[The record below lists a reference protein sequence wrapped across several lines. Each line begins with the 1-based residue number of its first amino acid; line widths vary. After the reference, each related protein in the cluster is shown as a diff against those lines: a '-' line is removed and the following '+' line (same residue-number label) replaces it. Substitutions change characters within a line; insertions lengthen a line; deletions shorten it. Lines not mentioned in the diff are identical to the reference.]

1 LGEIAD
7 IEKVRIVLRKKFLW
21 DGEEYESDEKAVAT
35 EKDYREKGF
44 EVQRVSAGAKVLL
57 YTRRVV
63 TATKSS

>member
-1 LGEIAD
+1 MGEID
-7 IEKVRIVLRKKFLW
+7 EIQKVRIVEGKKFLW
-21 DGEEYESDEKAVAT
+21 DGEEYESDEKAVAV
-35 EKDYREKGF
+35 EKEYREKGF